1 MTPPYKR
8 TKLRQT
14 EIFGDED
21 IIEELDMFKSK
32 NDFVHKMTTVIWHY
46 SNAVENIE
54 AFFDKFSDLIQI
66 FSDFHDEEKKHFEY
80 LIQQQK
86 TTHIAWFQV
95 RKHKETLEIFL
106 KEYRKRYTLLT
117 KNIKKAMKSFG
128 YAPDRVPYQK
138 KLNDVD
144 KFFNITYADIEKILV
159 WYELL
164 LGK

>member
-8 TKLRQT
+8 TNLDVKK
-14 EIFGDED
+14 IFYNYD
-21 IIEELDMFKSK
+21 INEELDLIKSK
-32 NDFVHKMTTVIWHY
+32 KEFVKHMTTIIWHY
-46 SNAVENIE
+46 SNAVENTE
-54 AFFDKFSDLIQI
+54 SFFGKFSNLIQI

-80 LIQQQK
+80 IVQQQK
-86 TTHIAWFQV
+86 TTHIAWFQI

-106 KEYRKRYTLLT
+106 EEYRKRYILLT
-117 KNIKKAMKSFG
+117 NNIKKAMKSFS
-128 YAPDRVPYQK
+128 YAPDRAPYEK

-144 KFFNITYADIEKILV
+144 KFFNITYADIEKFLV